1 MKVGLV
7 NIALS
12 LFLNEKLKNIKNILD
27 LGIKEL
33 RFSYNQL
40 NYALKKSNINYYI
53 KNFNILK
60 KFPKGKKILTKF
72 F

>member
-1 MKVGLV
+1 MKVRLV
-7 NIALS
+7 NIVLS

-27 LGIKEL
+27 LRIKEL
-33 RFSYNQL
+33 RLSYSQL
-40 NYALKKSNINYYI
+40 NYALKKGNINYYI